1 MRRTVFTIMSLVM
14 IGSLVLASFTPAAAQ
29 ARMTQQQNVLL
40 APILDENFDYGDSA
54 GNLTTSSGGVWVAHS
69 GTSGFVQYVTTGLSM
84 AGYGSSGVGGAATIS
99 TSGSE
104 DVNRSFTNQTSGT
117 VYFAALVNV
126 STAGSGTYF
135 LHLKDSGTFNFRA
148 RVFAKNEA
156 GVLRFGLGDT
166 STASYAT
173 ADFSYN
179 TTYLIVVKFNA
190 TTGDTA
196 LYVLNSGSATEPTTP
211 LLSTTGTAQAVE
223 GIAIRQASGGP
234 SATIDGIRVAN
245 TWEDV
250 IGYSGGGGG
259 SFTIAKSAPA
269 SVEVSEAF
277 IYTLVATN
285 GTGAVRSNVVITDS
299 LPLSVTVGTISD
311 GGLATG
317 HVVSWTVASL
327 ADGAAVTRTVQVT
340 APDTAT
346 TLVNSDY
353 GVWASDWT
361 TRTVGSP
368 VSTVV
373 EAPLELVPIATAR
386 GYGAGWTGAMQG
398 QVTVAPGMF
407 AGNTFA
413 IQDDTGGI
421 YVYAGTYTLPT
432 MALGDT
438 VLVTGTLK
446 LYNGLLEVDPVTGIV
461 NLGAGTVPDP
471 TSATTGNVDPT
482 QGLLIEVSGTATW
495 STTPP
500 APGTANWTFTINDGS
515 GQVAV
520 FVDKDTQI
528 DMRSYTS
535 PAEMT
540 VVGFSGNYNA
550 PQIMPRMQSDIVV
563 AAEPTFTIAK
573 SAPASVEVSDVFIYT
588 LVATNGTGAVRSH
601 VVITDS
607 LPLSVT
613 VGTISDGGLATG
625 HVVSWTVASLADG
638 TAVTRTVQVTA
649 PDTATTLVNSDYGVW
664 ASNWTTRTVGSP
676 VSTVVKEPLPSIL
689 SIYDLQYTTVAGDGT
704 YPSLYVD
711 EVVTTTGTVCA
722 LLTKGFI
729 LSEATGPWRSIYS
742 YTGTGA
748 KPQLGGEYL
757 LRGTLTEYWG
767 TTEFSYPGRAYQ
779 GTGDDVCTPT
789 VVTALDVPANTAS
802 QSEAYESTIVEYH
815 TITITAVETYGALF
829 KDSSGGTGSIGKLSY
844 YPADMAVGQRYVYV
858 RGPLI
863 YDRDRYRVM
872 PPTAADIKLLD
883 LTPPTVSATLPANG
897 ATDVSPYQPLYATFS
912 EPVNP
917 TTVNASTFLLT
928 GSDGAVTGTV
938 TYDAATKQATFTP
951 EAALASNSAYTATLT
966 AGVKDLSD
974 NALILYSWS
983 FTTGAEDTTPP
994 AVTARTPAAGAGD
1007 VALNANI
1014 VVTFSESLKPA
1025 TVVGGNFTLTG
1036 PYGAV
1041 PWDSVA
1047 YDLATSRLT
1056 LNPGGLLLPE
1066 TVYTFTIAVAV
1077 TDWAGLPV
1085 VATDRVWSF
1094 TTRPEPPMN
1103 AYLGDLHNHTG
1114 YSDGSLTP
1122 YDALTRAK
1130 AAGLDFL
1137 AITDHSY
1144 AIDDAEWADTLARAE
1159 DFTENG
1165 VFVALRGFEYTQG
1178 AEGHINVYNTVRH
1191 AVRSDVGFT
1200 YADYTPN
1207 LELGQTVD
1215 GFYHWLAITGTQ
1227 ALDDYGTVMQFNHP
1241 GWINF
1246 NDWKYHPE
1254 VESIAQLEEIGNGW
1268 GSSYF
1273 FSWDEWVR
1281 SLDYGWKVGATNNSD
1296 NHTPNWGTITPHRTG
1311 VVMPALTKGDLLD
1324 ALRAGRTYASED
1336 SNTGLFFKANGYWM
1350 GSELPNPG
1358 NLTFEIWGEDPDGEL
1373 TTKLE
1378 LYTDGGVV
1386 ITSTQP
1392 TGAAFDWSFALD
1404 VTPGVHYY
1412 FVMATQ
1418 ADGDRIVSSPVW
1430 TMGEEDVSITD
1441 LTVQPTIPTIYNPN
1455 LFTARVTNR
1464 GATTQTLT
1472 VTFSINGSP
1481 IGSVPATVPPCS
1493 TGPCADVYANITWQA
1508 TEVGPVE
1515 VVAELQGAPAS
1526 DAPEDNRATLQL
1538 NATDERVPLII
1549 IDNGHNNIASDLNSV
1564 RPFVNDMTAHGYN
1577 VLFNLDEITATDLN
1591 TATTRLLI
1599 INAFGPA
1606 PLTDAELAAI
1616 ADYVAAGGSLW
1627 LNGLSDYTGKVEWA
1641 DTVADR
1647 LNAIV
1652 AAVET
1657 RTGQQVPIRV
1667 NDDEVLDGNNN
1678 NGYQWG
1684 VVWHLFPSAFTTG
1697 IGMNVEGVQTWSV
1710 SSLVDRNHQGLSQ
1723 ADLGENGFIAVLGD
1737 LDPGSSSGAHYTN
1750 VPNRTHNTDAD
1761 SWGDAY
1767 LYPADEALPS
1777 AAGYDIPDA
1786 PGRFFFYGDSNDPFN
1801 IFSYTAGDGRQNEI
1815 FNLETVMWLLG
1826 EPLQKQTIAE
1836 VREGEDD
1843 PVNLR
1848 KLVWVEGVV
1857 TAAYGEF
1864 FDVLYV
1870 QDETGGITVF
1880 APAGTASAAVG
1891 TMPERGDFVR
1901 VLGTVDSY
1909 QGDTELQFFETE
1921 QIQVITPTYVS
1932 PTELALGGD
1941 FLRPLS
1947 TAEAASEASEGWLM
1961 VVTGTVT
1968 AKAADNS
1975 YLLVNDGSGPVR
1987 AFLDGYNGTWETVH
2001 VLDRVT
2007 VAGLGSEDYD
2017 GQRIR
2022 VRHFQHDTR
2031 PDDAAV
2037 LAPAADLRQ
2046 SFKEVSAVE
2055 IYPGERLTYTLN
2067 FVNTG
2072 NLTATVEYTDVL
2084 PTVLTLV
2091 SGDLEDTVEVGP
2103 LETVQ
2108 VSIVAQVKPATPAG
2122 TTFANTMSVDD
2133 GTTISQFTSPETTV
2147 LSMPELVITKTVQPV
2162 ANVALGDSVTYTLTL
2177 DNSGEAIAQGIALT
2191 DTLPAG
2197 ITFGAFVVANGATQ
2211 TAGVIHWSG
2220 QLGAGASVQIVFTA
2234 TVNDDPALYGQTIIN
2249 TARFTSANAGSG
2261 EDEATFGMIGAPVLA
2276 LTKKVATN
2284 GAVDLGDSVTYTLT
2298 LDNSG
2303 EAIAQGIALTD
2314 TLPAGITFGA
2324 FVVANGATQAAGV
2337 IHWSGQLGAGASV
2350 QIVFTATVNDDPAL
2364 YGQTI
2369 TNTARFTS
2377 ANDGSGTADAAFTVK
2392 PQYRIFLPLVARNF
2406 SG

>member
-29 ARMTQQQNVLL
+29 NVQLPQQEPQAQSEPAARIATACPTDLFFSEYVEGSSNNKALEIYNGTDATVDLSQYRVNLYSNGSSTPGTNSTDLSGAL
-40 APILDENFDYGDSA
+40 AP
-54 GNLTTSSGGVWVAHS
+54 
-69 GTSGFVQYVTTGLSM
+69 
-84 AGYGSSGVGGAATIS
+84 
-99 TSGSE
+99 
-104 DVNRSFTNQTSGT
+104 GT
-117 VYFAALVNV
+117 VFVIANPAASAEILAVANMT
-126 STAGSGTYF
+126 STVTYF
-135 LHLKDSGTFNFRA
+135 NGDDALALLHN
-148 RVFAKNEA
+148 
-156 GVLRFGLGDT
+156 GV
-166 STASYAT
+166 
-173 ADFSYN
+173 
-179 TTYLIVVKFNA
+179 I
-190 TTGDTA
+190 
-196 LYVLNSGSATEPTTP
+196 
-211 LLSTTGTAQAVE
+211 
-223 GIAIRQASGGP
+223 I
-234 SATIDGIRVAN
+234 
-245 TWEDV
+245 DV
-250 IGYSGGGGG
+250 IGQIGYDPGTAWGSEMTSTLDHTLRRKSSVMQGDANGSDAFDPALEWDGYAKDNIEDLGAHTIDSCGGGG
-259 SFTIAKSAPA
+259 SFAIAKSAPA
-269 SVEVSEAF
+269 SVEVSDVF
-277 IYTLVATN
+277 TYTLVATN

-317 HVVSWTVASL
+317 HVVSWTMASL

-353 GVWASDWT
+353 GVRAGDWT

-368 VSTVV
+368 VNTVV
-373 EAPLELVPIATAR
+373 KEPLQLVPIGTAR

-421 YVYAGTYTLPT
+421 YVYAGTYTLPP

-471 TSATTGNVDPT
+471 TPTPTGDVDPT

-500 APGTANWTFTINDGS
+500 APGASNWTFTINDDS
-515 GQVAV
+515 GEVAV

-550 PQIMPRMQSDIVV
+550 PQIMPRIQSDVVV

-573 SAPASVEVSDVFIYT
+573 SAPASVEVSDVFTYT
-588 LVATNGTGAVRSH
+588 LIATNRTGAVRSN

-613 VGTISDGGLATG
+613 VGTISDGGVATG
-625 HVVSWTVASLADG
+625 HVVSWTVTSLADG
-638 TAVTRTVQVTA
+638 AAVTRTVQVTA
-649 PDTATTLVNSDYGVW
+649 PGTATTLVNSDYGVW
-664 ASNWTTRTVGSP
+664 AGDWTTRTVGSP
-676 VSTVVKEPLPSIL
+676 VNTVVKEPQPSIL

-704 YPSLYVD
+704 YPSPYAGQL
-711 EVVTTTGTVCA
+711 VTTTGTVCA

-742 YTGTGA
+742 YTGSGA
-748 KPQLGGEYL
+748 KPQLGGAYL
-757 LRGTLTEYWG
+757 LRGTLTEYYG

-779 GTGDDVCTPT
+779 GAGDDVCAPT

-802 QSEAYESTIVEYH
+802 KSEAYESTIVEYH

-829 KDSSGGTGSIGKLSY
+829 KDSSGGTGSIGQLSY
-844 YPADMAVGQRYVYV
+844 YPADIAVGQRYVYV

-863 YDRDRYRVM
+863 YDRNRYRVM

-897 ATDVSPYQPLYATFS
+897 ATGVSPYQPLYATFS

-917 TTVNASTFLLT
+917 TTVNASTFSLT

-951 EAALASNSAYTATLT
+951 ATALAPNSAYTAALT

-974 NALILYSWS
+974 NALIPHSWT

-994 AVTARTPAAGAGD
+994 AVTARTPDAGAVD

-1025 TVVGGNFTLTG
+1025 TVVGNFTLTG

-1066 TVYTFTIAVAV
+1066 TVYTFTIATAV

-1085 VATDRVWSF
+1085 VAADRVWSF
-1094 TTRPEPPMN
+1094 TTRPEPPMH

-1114 YSDGSLTP
+1114 YSDGSMTP
-1122 YDALTRAK
+1122 NDALTRAK
-1130 AAGLDFL
+1130 AAGLDFM
-1137 AITDHSY
+1137 AISDHSY
-1144 AIDDAEWADTLARAE
+1144 AIDDTEWADTLAQVEA
-1159 DFTENG
+1159 FTENG

-1178 AEGHINVYNTVRH
+1178 AEGHLNVYNTVRH

-1296 NHTPNWGTITPHRTG
+1296 NHTPSWGTITPHRTG

-1336 SNTGLFFKANGYWM
+1336 SNTELFFKANGYWM
-1350 GSELPNPG
+1350 GSELPNTG
-1358 NLTFEIWGEDPDGEL
+1358 NLTFEIWGEDPDDEL

-1378 LYTDGGVV
+1378 LYSDGGVV
-1386 ITSTQP
+1386 VTSTQP

-1481 IGSVPATVPPCS
+1481 IGSVPVTVPPCS

-1606 PLTDAELAAI
+1606 PLTEAELAAI

-1647 LNAIV
+1647 MNAIV

-1657 RTGQQVPIRV
+1657 RTGQQIPIRV

-1684 VVWHLFPSAFTTG
+1684 VVWHLFPSASTTG
-1697 IGMNVEGVQTWSV
+1697 IGMNVEGIQTWSV
-1710 SSLVDRNHQGLSQ
+1710 SSLVDRNHRGLSQ

-1737 LDPGSSSGAHYTN
+1737 LDAGSSSGAHYSN

-1767 LYPADEALPS
+1767 LYPAGEALPG
-1777 AAGYDIPDA
+1777 AAGYDIPGA

-1836 VREGEDD
+1836 VREGGDD

-1880 APAGTASAAVG
+1880 APAGTASGAVG
-1891 TMPERGDFVR
+1891 AMPQRGDFIR

-1909 QGDTELQFFETE
+1909 QGDTELQFFEAE

-1932 PTELALGGD
+1932 PDELALGGN

-1947 TAEAASEASEGWLM
+1947 TAEAASEENEGWLM

-1975 YLLVNDGSGPVR
+1975 YLLVDDGSGPVR
-1987 AFLDGYNGTWETVH
+1987 AFLDGYNGTWETIH

-2031 PDDAAV
+2031 PNDAKV
-2037 LAPAADLRQ
+2037 LTPVVDLRQ

-2072 NLTATVEYTDVL
+2072 NLTATVEYADVL
-2084 PTVLTLV
+2084 PPVLTLV
-2091 SGDLEDTVEVGP
+2091 SGDLEGTVEVGP

-2108 VSIVAQVKPATPAG
+2108 VLLVTQVNPATPAG
-2122 TTFANTMSVDD
+2122 TKFANTMSVDD
-2133 GTTISQFTSPETTV
+2133 GTTISDFTSPETTV
-2147 LSMPELVITKTVQPV
+2147 VAPPQVVIVKAVEPT
-2162 ANVALGDSVTYTLTL
+2162 ANVAPGDSVTYTITL
-2177 DNSGEAIAQGIALT
+2177 DNVGDDPAQGVSLT

-2197 ITFGAFVVANGATQ
+2197 VTFGGFAPGTNVNAEYAG
-2211 TAGVIHWSG
+2211 GVITWSG
-2220 QLGAGASVQIVFTA
+2220 DLMADVQPVAIVFTA
-2234 TVNDDPALYGQTIIN
+2234 TVENNPALYGKSIVN

-2261 EDEATFGMIGAPVLA
+2261 ADEATFGMIGAPVLA
-2276 LTKKVATN
+2276 LTKEVATD

-2298 LDNSG
+2298 LNNSG
-2303 EAIAQGIALTD
+2303 EATAQGIVLTD
-2314 TLPAGITFGA
+2314 TLPAGVTFGA
-2324 FVVANGATQAAGV
+2324 FIAANGATQTDGV
-2337 IHWSGQLGAGASV
+2337 IHWSGPLEAGASV

-2377 ANDGSGTADAAFTVK
+2377 ANDGSGTADVAFTVK
-2392 PQYRIFLPLVARNF
+2392 PQYRIFLPMVVRNF
-2406 SG
+2406 AG

>member
-1 MRRTVFTIMSLVM
+1 
-14 IGSLVLASFTPAAAQ
+14 
-29 ARMTQQQNVLL
+29 
-40 APILDENFDYGDSA
+40 
-54 GNLTTSSGGVWVAHS
+54 
-69 GTSGFVQYVTTGLSM
+69 
-84 AGYGSSGVGGAATIS
+84 
-99 TSGSE
+99 
-104 DVNRSFTNQTSGT
+104 
-117 VYFAALVNV
+117 
-126 STAGSGTYF
+126 
-135 LHLKDSGTFNFRA
+135 
-148 RVFAKNEA
+148 
-156 GVLRFGLGDT
+156 
-166 STASYAT
+166 
-173 ADFSYN
+173 
-179 TTYLIVVKFNA
+179 
-190 TTGDTA
+190 
-196 LYVLNSGSATEPTTP
+196 
-211 LLSTTGTAQAVE
+211 
-223 GIAIRQASGGP
+223 
-234 SATIDGIRVAN
+234 
-245 TWEDV
+245 
-250 IGYSGGGGG
+250 
-259 SFTIAKSAPA
+259 
-269 SVEVSEAF
+269 
-277 IYTLVATN
+277 
-285 GTGAVRSNVVITDS
+285 
-299 LPLSVTVGTISD
+299 
-311 GGLATG
+311 
-317 HVVSWTVASL
+317 
-327 ADGAAVTRTVQVT
+327 
-340 APDTAT
+340 
-346 TLVNSDY
+346 
-353 GVWASDWT
+353 
-361 TRTVGSP
+361 
-368 VSTVV
+368 
-373 EAPLELVPIATAR
+373 
-386 GYGAGWTGAMQG
+386 
-398 QVTVAPGMF
+398 
-407 AGNTFA
+407 
-413 IQDDTGGI
+413 
-421 YVYAGTYTLPT
+421 
-432 MALGDT
+432 
-438 VLVTGTLK
+438 
-446 LYNGLLEVDPVTGIV
+446 
-461 NLGAGTVPDP
+461 
-471 TSATTGNVDPT
+471 
-482 QGLLIEVSGTATW
+482 
-495 STTPP
+495 
-500 APGTANWTFTINDGS
+500 
-515 GQVAV
+515 
-520 FVDKDTQI
+520 
-528 DMRSYTS
+528 
-535 PAEMT
+535 
-540 VVGFSGNYNA
+540 
-550 PQIMPRMQSDIVV
+550 
-563 AAEPTFTIAK
+563 
-573 SAPASVEVSDVFIYT
+573 
-588 LVATNGTGAVRSH
+588 
-601 VVITDS
+601 
-607 LPLSVT
+607 
-613 VGTISDGGLATG
+613 
-625 HVVSWTVASLADG
+625 
-638 TAVTRTVQVTA
+638 
-649 PDTATTLVNSDYGVW
+649 
-664 ASNWTTRTVGSP
+664 
-676 VSTVVKEPLPSIL
+676 
-689 SIYDLQYTTVAGDGT
+689 
-704 YPSLYVD
+704 
-711 EVVTTTGTVCA
+711 

-748 KPQLGGEYL
+748 KPQLGGAYL
-757 LRGTLTEYWG
+757 LRGTLTEYYG

-779 GTGDDVCTPT
+779 GAGDDVCAPT

-802 QSEAYESTIVEYH
+802 KSEAYESTIVEYH

-829 KDSSGGTGSIGKLSY
+829 KDSSGGTGSIGQLSY
-844 YPADMAVGQRYVYV
+844 YPADIAVGQRYVYV

-863 YDRDRYRVM
+863 YDRNRYRVM
-872 PPTAADIKLLD
+872 PPTSADIKLLD

-897 ATDVSPYQPLYATFS
+897 ATGVSPYQPLYATFS

-917 TTVNASTFLLT
+917 TTVNASTFSLT
-928 GSDGAVTGTV
+928 GSDGAVAGTV

-951 EAALASNSAYTATLT
+951 ATALAPNSAYTAALT

-974 NALILYSWS
+974 NALIPHSWT

-994 AVTARTPAAGAGD
+994 AVTARTPVAGAVD

-1066 TVYTFTIAVAV
+1066 TVYTFTIATAV

-1085 VATDRVWSF
+1085 VAADRVWSF
-1094 TTRPEPPMN
+1094 TTRPEPPMF
-1103 AYLGDLHNHTG
+1103 AYQGDIHNHTG

-1122 YDALTRAK
+1122 FEAFTRAK

-1137 AITDHSY
+1137 AISDHSY
-1144 AIDDAEWADTLARAE
+1144 AIDDTEWADTLAQVEA
-1159 DFTENG
+1159 FTENG

-1178 AEGHINVYNTVRH
+1178 AEGHLNVYNTVRH
-1191 AVRSDVGFT
+1191 AVRSDVDFT

-1207 LELGQTVD
+1207 LERGQTVD

-1227 ALDDYGTVMQFNHP
+1227 ALDGYGTVMQFNHP

-1296 NHTPNWGTITPHRTG
+1296 NHTSSWGTITPHRTG

-1336 SNTGLFFKANGYWM
+1336 SNTELFFKANGYWM
-1350 GSELPNPG
+1350 GSELPNTG
-1358 NLTFEIWGEDPDGEL
+1358 NLTFEIWGEDPDDEL

-1378 LYTDGGVV
+1378 LYSDGGVV
-1386 ITSTQP
+1386 VTSTQP

-1472 VTFSINGSP
+1472 VTFSINDSL
-1481 IGSVPATVPPCS
+1481 IGSVPVTVPPCS

-1606 PLTDAELAAI
+1606 PLTEAELAAI

-1647 LNAIV
+1647 MNAIV
-1652 AAVET
+1652 AAVEA
-1657 RTGQQVPIRV
+1657 RTGQQIPIRV

-1697 IGMNVEGVQTWSV
+1697 IGMNVEGIQTWSV
-1710 SSLVDRNHQGLSQ
+1710 SSLVDRNHRGLSQ

-1737 LDPGSSSGAHYTN
+1737 LDAGSSSGAHYSN

-1767 LYPADEALPS
+1767 LYPAGEALPS
-1777 AAGYDIPDA
+1777 AAGYDIPGA

-1836 VREGEDD
+1836 VREGGDD

-1880 APAGTASAAVG
+1880 APAGTASGAVG
-1891 TMPERGDFVR
+1891 AMPERGDFIR

-1909 QGDTELQFFETE
+1909 QGDTELQFFEAE
-1921 QIQVITPTYVS
+1921 QIQVITPTYVN
-1932 PTELALGGD
+1932 PNELALGGN

-1947 TAEAASEASEGWLM
+1947 TAEAASEENEGWLM

-1975 YLLVNDGSGPVR
+1975 YLLVDDGSGPVR
-1987 AFLDGYNGTWETVH
+1987 AFLDGYNGTWETIH

-2031 PDDAAV
+2031 PNDAAV
-2037 LAPAADLRQ
+2037 LTPVVDLRQ

-2072 NLTATVEYTDVL
+2072 NLTATVEYADVL

-2091 SGDLEDTVEVGP
+2091 SGDLEGTVEVGP

-2108 VSIVAQVKPATPAG
+2108 VLLVTQVNPTTPAG
-2122 TTFANTMSVDD
+2122 TKFANTMSVDD
-2133 GTTISQFTSPETTV
+2133 GTTISDFTSPETTV
-2147 LSMPELVITKTVQPV
+2147 VAPPQVVIVKAVEPT
-2162 ANVALGDSVTYTLTL
+2162 ANVAPGD
-2177 DNSGEAIAQGIALT
+2177 
-2191 DTLPAG
+2191 
-2197 ITFGAFVVANGATQ
+2197 
-2211 TAGVIHWSG
+2211 
-2220 QLGAGASVQIVFTA
+2220 
-2234 TVNDDPALYGQTIIN
+2234 
-2249 TARFTSANAGSG
+2249 
-2261 EDEATFGMIGAPVLA
+2261 
-2276 LTKKVATN
+2276 
-2284 GAVDLGDSVTYTLT
+2284 
-2298 LDNSG
+2298 
-2303 EAIAQGIALTD
+2303 
-2314 TLPAGITFGA
+2314 
-2324 FVVANGATQAAGV
+2324 
-2337 IHWSGQLGAGASV
+2337 
-2350 QIVFTATVNDDPAL
+2350 
-2364 YGQTI
+2364 
-2369 TNTARFTS
+2369 
-2377 ANDGSGTADAAFTVK
+2377 
-2392 PQYRIFLPLVARNF
+2392 
-2406 SG
+2406 